1 MKWNDGFIMFYWR
14 CSYILFELGIGWKVP
29 FTWYPSNIAKQ
40 FYWRTTPMPFSQSQR
55 NEPYACKLCL
65 SPLLFCCWLW
75 RGSSAERVVMH
86 NEYRQCVRLAK
97 RNAMFTSADACEQL
111 ELKYRTR
118 WTTWRKGPQTQQQRW
133 PHPESSPW
141 RRNIPQTHDM
151 SCAGCA
157 QDEVDL
163 GSSRTRKSG

>member
-1 MKWNDGFIMFYWR
+1 MFYWR

-40 FYWRTTPMPFSQSQR
+40 FHWRTTPMPFSQSQR

-75 RGSSAERVVMH
+75 RGSSAERVLMH
-86 NEYRQCVRLAK
+86 NEYRQCVWLAK

-111 ELKYRTR
+111 VSWSTEHGEQHGEKV
-118 WTTWRKGPQTQQQRW
+118 
-133 PHPESSPW
+133 
-141 RRNIPQTHDM
+141 RRRSNRGDHIRSLVLDVEIFLRLMTCH
-151 SCAGCA
+151 A
-157 QDEVDL
+157 QAVRRMKLTLAVVGQERV
-163 GSSRTRKSG
+163 GSDG